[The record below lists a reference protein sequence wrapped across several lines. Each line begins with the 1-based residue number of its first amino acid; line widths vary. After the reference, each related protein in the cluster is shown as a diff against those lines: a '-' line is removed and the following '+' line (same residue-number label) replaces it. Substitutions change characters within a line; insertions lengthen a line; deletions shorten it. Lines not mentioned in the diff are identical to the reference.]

1 VQSLAKSPVLW
12 VARAVWLAAAVIA
25 GAGFGDALAVHSRS
39 VQVVGTALLWI
50 GWAAV
55 AVALIIPAAVGLTV
69 VRALAPIGTVAALVG
84 MIDHGIETSEVIA
97 AAITLV
103 ATVVFASAEFGNL
116 MVQASAYGDERRFLL
131 RAPAAFYAP
140 TLVSWALLC
149 AATLVGPLTLAA
161 RNWWVGVP
169 VTAAAIGLGAFLLPR
184 FHRLSRRWLVLVPAG
199 VVVHDHVALAET
211 VMFRAA
217 VVSRVRL
224 ALADTQAADLTG
236 PAGGHAI
243 EVTVSES
250 TTVVLAGT
258 RSAPGGTALHALAVL
273 VAPTRPGNVLR
284 AAGEQSLPVG

>member
-1 VQSLAKSPVLW
+1 
-12 VARAVWLAAAVIA
+12 
-25 GAGFGDALAVHSRS
+25 
-39 VQVVGTALLWI
+39 
-50 GWAAV
+50 
-55 AVALIIPAAVGLTV
+55 
-69 VRALAPIGTVAALVG
+69 
-84 MIDHGIETSEVIA
+84 
-97 AAITLV
+97 
-103 ATVVFASAEFGNL
+103 
-116 MVQASAYGDERRFLL
+116 
-131 RAPAAFYAP
+131 
-140 TLVSWALLC
+140 
-149 AATLVGPLTLAA
+149 
-161 RNWWVGVP
+161 
-169 VTAAAIGLGAFLLPR
+169 
-184 FHRLSRRWLVLVPAG
+184 VLVPAG